1 MKNIWRTAFFVLF
14 GFVIL
19 AAALLIFAA
28 VTPSDDFV
36 SYETSAK
43 STVTGN
49 SLIIR
54 TTKEDFEGI
63 ANTFIQQ
70 EMGDQRIPLTLSV
83 EEDVSLS
90 TELQVFSVTLP
101 ILLKFEPVV
110 QPDGGLL
117 LEQKSV
123 EVGMLNIPPEQALK
137 LLEDSVDLPEFMEV
151 STAEEE
157 VLLQLPAIPLENG
170 MTVEALK
177 FDLDENDIR
186 LRVTVRN

>member
-1 MKNIWRTAFFVLF
+1 MNSWKAAFFVLF
-14 GFVIL
+14 GAVVL
-19 AAALLIFAA
+19 AVMLLVFAA
-28 VTPSDDFV
+28 VTPADDFV
-36 SYETSAK
+36 SYNTAAK
-43 STVTGN
+43 STAAGN

-54 TTKEDFEGI
+54 TTKGDFEGI
-63 ANTFIQQ
+63 ANTIIRQ
-70 EMGDQRIPLTLSV
+70 EMGNENMPLTLAV

-90 TELQVFSVTLP
+90 TELQVFSATLP

-110 QPDGGLL
+110 QPDGSLL

-123 EVGMLNIPPEQALK
+123 EVGRLAIPPGQALK

-151 STAEEE
+151 QSSEEA

-170 MTVEALK
+170 MTVEAIK
-177 FDLDENDIR
+177 FDLDADDIR